1 MSENK
6 YDNFKTL
13 INSPLGE
20 AYFKSLA
27 ETIPHILCIAD
38 SENFCIKYINR
49 LPSGKPFESLIGKE
63 IFNYVWPEYIIIFKQ
78 KIQDVKDS
86 GKPSVLD
93 LEITPDDDEAKRK
106 LWYRVYI
113 SIVSGSEVSNGRLM
127 FLGENI
133 TESKRTELENI
144 NKSERIKAIINNT
157 NDIIC
162 SIDCDYNLMEFNSM
176 FANIIK
182 NSIGVVLKP
191 GMPVLQFVDPVK
203 HERIKAI
210 YKRVETGE
218 VYCDIES
225 FHTLNGY
232 EVYHESSYN
241 PIYDVD
247 KKIIGINI
255 FSKDITERVKN
266 EQKIKSALNEKEV
279 LLAEIHHR
287 IKNNLAMVSSL
298 LQLQEMNINNSE
310 VKEAL
315 ALSRKRIKSTA
326 LIHELL
332 YRSESFQNVKLKDY
346 LTELFHLLKM
356 NNNTLLQLKGEEV
369 NLNLLTAM
377 PLGLMMNEIMLNSFK
392 HSYNEKSKGQIEIS
406 IITHANKLLIYYSDF
421 EGDFPDTIDFENS
434 KTTGLTLIHT
444 FAEQLNG
451 SIEMV
456 SKAPPKYLIQLP
468 LNENQ

>member
-20 AYFKSLA
+20 DYFKSLA
-27 ETIPHILCIAD
+27 DAIPHILCIAD
-38 SENFCIKYINR
+38 SENFHIKYINR

-63 IFNYVWPEYIIIFKQ
+63 IFNFVWPEYIVIFKQ

-93 LEITPDDDEAKRK
+93 LEITPADDPKGK

-113 SIVSGSEVSNGRLM
+113 SMVSGLEESSGRLM
-127 FLGENI
+127 FLAENI

-162 SIDCDYNLMEFNSM
+162 SIDCEYNLMEFNSM
-176 FANIIK
+176 FANLVK
-182 NSIGVVLKP
+182 KGFGFEMQA
-191 GMPVLQFVDPVK
+191 GMPVLQFVDPAK
-203 HERIKAI
+203 HEHLKAI
-210 YKRVETGE
+210 YKRVEKGE
-218 VYCDIES
+218 IYCDIES
-225 FHTLNGY
+225 FQTTNGY
-232 EVYHESSYN
+232 EVYNETSYN

-255 FSKDITERVKN
+255 FSKDITGRVKS
-266 EQKIKSALNEKEV
+266 EQKIKNALNEKEV

-298 LQLQEMNINNSE
+298 LQLQEMNINNAE

-332 YRSESFQNVKLKDY
+332 YRSESFQNIKLKDY

-356 NNNTLLQLKGEEV
+356 NNNTLLKLKGDEV

-406 IITHANKLLIYYSDF
+406 IITLANKLMIYYSDF
-421 EGDFPDTIDFENS
+421 EGDFPDSIDFRNS

>member
-1 MSENK
+1 M
-6 YDNFKTL
+6 
-13 INSPLGE
+13 
-20 AYFKSLA
+20 A

-63 IFNYVWPEYIIIFKQ
+63 IFNYVWPEYIVIFKQ

-86 GKPSVLD
+86 GKPNVLD
-93 LEITPDDDEAKRK
+93 LEITPADDAKGK

-113 SIVSGSEVSNGRLM
+113 SMVSGLEDSGARLM
-127 FLGENI
+127 FLAENI

-157 NDIIC
+157 KDIIC
-162 SIDCDYNLMEFNSM
+162 SIDCDHNLMEFNSM
-176 FANIIK
+176 FATMVKKGYGIEMQA
-182 NSIGVVLKP
+182 
-191 GMPVLQFVDPVK
+191 GMPVLQFVDPAK
-203 HERIKAI
+203 HQHLKAI
-210 YKRVETGE
+210 YKRVEKGE
-218 VYCDIES
+218 IYCDIES
-225 FHTLNGY
+225 FQTLNGY
-232 EVYHESSYN
+232 EVYNETSYN

-255 FSKDITERVKN
+255 FSKDITERVKS

-298 LQLQEMNINNSE
+298 LQLQEMNINNAE

-332 YRSESFQNVKLKDY
+332 YRSESFQNIKLKDY
-346 LTELFHLLKM
+346 LAELFHLLKM
-356 NNNTLLQLKGEEV
+356 NNNTLLQLKGDEV

-406 IITHANKLLIYYSDF
+406 IITLANKLMIYYSDF
-421 EGDFPDTIDFENS
+421 EGNFPDTIDFENS

>member
-1 MSENK
+1 MPQNK
-6 YDNFKTL
+6 YDESKIGIDAF
-13 INSPLGE
+13 PAH

-27 ETIPHILCIAD
+27 ETIPHILFIANPV
-38 SENFCIKYINR
+38 NFRIEYINR
-49 LPSGKPFESLIGKE
+49 LPSGAPLESLIGKE
-63 IFNYVWPEYIIIFKQ
+63 MFDFIWPEYIEVFK
-78 KIQDVKDS
+78 KRIQEVKDS
-86 GKPSVLD
+86 GKSGTFDVEVAPPNNPQ
-93 LEITPDDDEAKRK
+93 EKA
-106 LWYRVYI
+106 WYRTHISMVYDSENSTS
-113 SIVSGSEVSNGRLM
+113 SIM
-127 FLGENI
+127 FLSENI
-133 TESKRTELENI
+133 TESKRTELDNI

-162 SIDCDYNLMEFNSM
+162 SIDCDHNLMEFNSM
-176 FANIIK
+176 FAN
-182 NSIGVVLKP
+182 VVKKGFGIEMQP
-191 GMPVLQFVDPVK
+191 GMSVLQFVDPAK
-203 HERIKAI
+203 HEHLKAI
-210 YKRVETGE
+210 YKRVEKGE
-218 VYCDIES
+218 IYCDIES
-225 FHTLNGY
+225 FHTLNGH
-232 EVYHESSYN
+232 EVYNETSYN

-255 FSKDITERVKN
+255 FSKDITERVKS
-266 EQKIKSALNEKEV
+266 EQKIKNALKEKEV

-298 LQLQEMNINNSE
+298 LQLQEMNIDNAE

-356 NNNTLLQLKGEEV
+356 NVNTLLLLKGDEV
-369 NLNLLTAM
+369 TMNLFTAM
-377 PLGLMMNEIMLNSFK
+377 PLGLMLNEIMLNSFK

-406 IITHANKLLIYYSDF
+406 IIPLASKLMIYYSDF
-421 EGDFPDTIDFENS
+421 EGSFPDAIDFKNS

-451 SIEMV
+451 SVELV
-456 SKAPPKYLIQLP
+456 SKTPPKYLIQLP

>member
-1 MSENK
+1 MPQNK
-6 YDNFKTL
+6 YNDSKSGIDTF
-13 INSPLGE
+13 PAH

-27 ETIPHILCIAD
+27 ETIPHILFIANPI
-38 SENFCIKYINR
+38 SFRIEYINR
-49 LPSGKPFESLIGKE
+49 LPSGAPLESFIGKE
-63 IFNYVWPEYIIIFKQ
+63 MFDFIWPEYIEVFKG
-78 KIQDVKDS
+78 KIQEVKDS
-86 GKPSVLD
+86 GKPGTFDV
-93 LEITPDDDEAKRK
+93 EVARPNNPHEKA
-106 LWYRVYI
+106 WYRTHISMVYDTENSMS
-113 SIVSGSEVSNGRLM
+113 SIM
-127 FLGENI
+127 FLSENI
-133 TESKRTELENI
+133 TESKRTELDNI

-157 NDIIC
+157 TDIIC
-162 SIDCDYNLMEFNSM
+162 SIDCDHNLMEFNSM
-176 FANIIK
+176 FANVVK
-182 NSIGVVLKP
+182 NGMGIDLQP
-191 GMPVLQFVDPVK
+191 GMPVLQFVDPTK
-203 HERIKAI
+203 HERLKEI
-210 YKRVETGE
+210 YKRVEKGE

-225 FHTLNGY
+225 FHTLNGS
-232 EVYHESSYN
+232 EVYNETSYN

-255 FSKDITERVKN
+255 FSKDITERVKS

-298 LQLQEMNINNSE
+298 LQLQEMNINNVE

-332 YRSESFQNVKLKDY
+332 YRSESFQNIKLKDY

-356 NNNTLLQLKGEEV
+356 SNNTLLKLKGDEV
-369 NLNLLTAM
+369 NLNLSTAM

-406 IITHANKLLIYYSDF
+406 IITLANKLMIYYSDF
-421 EGDFPDTIDFENS
+421 EGDFPDTVDFENS

-444 FAEQLNG
+444 FVEQLNG

>member
-1 MSENK
+1 M
-6 YDNFKTL
+6 
-13 INSPLGE
+13 
-20 AYFKSLA
+20 AA
-27 ETIPHILCIAD
+27 TIPHIVCIAD
-38 SENFCIKYINR
+38 SQNFCIKYINR
-49 LPSGKPFESLIGKE
+49 LPSGRPFESLIGKE
-63 IFNYVWPEYIIIFKQ
+63 IFNYVWPEYIVIFKQ

-86 GKPSVLD
+86 GKPNVLD
-93 LEITPDDDEAKRK
+93 LAITPADDAKGK

-113 SIVSGSEVSNGRLM
+113 SIVSGLEDSGARLM
-127 FLGENI
+127 FLAENI

-157 NDIIC
+157 KDIIC
-162 SIDCDYNLMEFNSM
+162 SIDCDHNLMEFNSM
-176 FANIIK
+176 FAALVK
-182 NSIGVVLKP
+182 KGYGVDMQA
-191 GMPVLQFVDPVK
+191 GMPVLQFVDPAK
-203 HERIKAI
+203 HERLKEI
-210 YKRVETGE
+210 YKRVEKGE

-225 FHTLNGY
+225 FQTLNGH
-232 EVYHESSYN
+232 EVYNESSYN

-298 LQLQEMNINNSE
+298 LQLQEMNINNAE

-356 NNNTLLQLKGEEV
+356 NNNTLLQLKGDEV

-392 HSYNEKSKGQIEIS
+392 HSYNEKSTGQIEIS
-406 IITHANKLLIYYSDF
+406 IITLANKLLIYYSDF
-421 EGDFPDTIDFENS
+421 EGDFPDTVDFENS

>member
-13 INSPLGE
+13 INSSLGE
-20 AYFKSLA
+20 GYFKSLA
-27 ETIPHILCIAD
+27 DAIPHILCIAD
-38 SENFCIKYINR
+38 SENFHIKYINR
-49 LPSGKPFESLIGKE
+49 LPSGKPFESLIGKN
-63 IFNYVWPEYIIIFKQ
+63 IFNFVWPEYRVIFKQ
-78 KIQDVKDS
+78 KIQEVKTF
-86 GKPSVLD
+86 GKSTKLD
-93 LEITPDDDEAKRK
+93 LEISPADDPKGK
-106 LWYRVYI
+106 VWYRVYI
-113 SIVSGSEVSNGRLM
+113 SMVSGLEDSNGRLM
-127 FLGENI
+127 FLAENI
-133 TESKRTELENI
+133 TEGKRTELDNI

-162 SIDCDYNLMEFNSM
+162 SIDCDHNLMEFNSM

-182 NSIGVVLKP
+182 NGFGIELQP
-191 GMPVLQFVDPVK
+191 GMPILQFVDQAK
-203 HERIKAI
+203 HQHLKAI
-210 YKRVETGE
+210 YKRVEKGE
-218 VYCDIES
+218 VFCDIES
-225 FHTLNGY
+225 FQTLNGY
-232 EVYHESSYN
+232 DVYHETSYN

-255 FSKDITERVKN
+255 FSKDITERVKS
-266 EQKIKSALNEKEV
+266 EQKIKNALREKEV

-298 LQLQEMNINNSE
+298 LQLQEMNINNAE

-356 NNNTLLQLKGEEV
+356 NVNTLLLLKGDEV
-369 NLNLLTAM
+369 TMNLFTAM
-377 PLGLMMNEIMLNSFK
+377 PLGLMLNEIMLNSFK

-406 IITHANKLLIYYSDF
+406 IIPLATKLMIYYSDF
-421 EGDFPDTIDFENS
+421 EGSFPDAIDFKNS

-451 SIEMV
+451 SVELV
-456 SKAPPKYLIQLP
+456 SKTPPKYLIQLP

>member
-27 ETIPHILCIAD
+27 ETIPHVLCIAD
-38 SENFCIKYINR
+38 SENFRIKYINR

-63 IFNYVWPEYIIIFKQ
+63 IFNYVWPEYIVIFKQ

-86 GKPSVLD
+86 GKPNMLD
-93 LEITPDDDEAKRK
+93 LEITPADDPKGK

-113 SIVSGSEVSNGRLM
+113 SMVSGLEDSSGRLM
-127 FLGENI
+127 FLAENI

-176 FANIIK
+176 FATMVKKGYGIEMQA
-182 NSIGVVLKP
+182 
-191 GMPVLQFVDPVK
+191 GMPVLQFVDPAK
-203 HERIKAI
+203 HQHLKAI
-210 YKRVETGE
+210 YKRVEKGE
-218 VYCDIES
+218 IYCDIES
-225 FHTLNGY
+225 FQTLNGY
-232 EVYHESSYN
+232 EVYNETSYN

-255 FSKDITERVKN
+255 FSKDITERVKS

-298 LQLQEMNINNSE
+298 LQLQEMNINNAE

-332 YRSESFQNVKLKDY
+332 YRSESFQNIKLKDY

-356 NNNTLLQLKGEEV
+356 NNDTLLQLKGDEV

-406 IITHANKLLIYYSDF
+406 IITLANKLMIYYSDF
-421 EGDFPDTIDFENS
+421 EGNFPDAIDFENS